1 MPRILFL
8 FLDGVGL
15 GADDPARNPLAAAD
29 LPTLSALLAG
39 ARPLAAT
46 LRTETASALFIPTD
60 AGLGVDGLPQSATG
74 QAALLTGRNI
84 PAEIGGHWGPKP
96 NAAVAQ
102 VLRAGSI
109 FHELRSA
116 GRRAALLSGYPQR
129 YFDAIASGRR
139 SYSAIPLAATAAGL
153 DLAGEDDIR
162 AGRALGADFTNA
174 FWRSELGS
182 DVPVYTPREAGQRL
196 AAAAA
201 EYDFALFEHWVTD
214 YVGHRGALSD
224 GIALVEQIDQVLA
237 GVLDRWDLA
246 RDLVIITSDH
256 GNLED
261 LGHRHHTLNRVPTFL
276 IGAGRAAFDDLH
288 DLTGLVPGI
297 RRVLLQTV

>member
-15 GADDPARNPLAAAD
+15 GSDDPASNPLAAAE
-29 LPTLSALLAG
+29 LPTLSALLGG

-46 LRTETASALFIPTD
+46 QRLENGQTLFIPTD
-60 AGLGVDGLPQSATG
+60 AGLGVAGLPQSATG
-74 QAALLTGRNI
+74 QAALLTGRNV

-96 NAAVAQ
+96 NAAVAE
-102 VLRAGSI
+102 VLRGGSI
-109 FHELRSA
+109 FHELQAA

-153 DLAGEDDIR
+153 TLAGEDDVR

-174 FWRSELGS
+174 FWRSDLDS
-182 DVPVYTPREAGQRL
+182 DVPVYGPREAGHRL
-196 AAAAA
+196 AAAASG
-201 EYDFALFEHWVTD
+201 YDFALFEHWVTD
-214 YVGHRGALSD
+214 YVGHRGSLSD
-224 GIALVEQIDQVLA
+224 GIAVVEQFDQVLA
-237 GVLDRWDLA
+237 GVLDDWDLA
-246 RDLVIITSDH
+246 SDLVLVTSDH

-261 LGHRHHTLNRVPTFL
+261 LSHRHHTLNRVPTL
-276 IGAGRAAFDDLH
+276 AIGAGREAFAALN

-297 RRVLLQTV
+297 RRVLM

>member
-1 MPRILFL
+1 MTRILFL

-15 GADDPARNPLAAAD
+15 GDDDPTRNPLAAAE
-29 LPTLSALLAG
+29 LPTLTALLNG

-46 LRTETASALFIPTD
+46 PRLSTGHTLFMPTD
-60 AGLGVDGLPQSATG
+60 AVLGVGGPPQSATG
-74 QAALLTGRNI
+74 QAALLTGRNV

-96 NAAVAQ
+96 NTAVAD
-102 VLRAGSI
+102 VLRAGTI
-109 FHELRSA
+109 FHELQRA
-116 GRRAALLSGYPQR
+116 GRRSALLSGYPQR

-153 DLAGEDDIR
+153 TLAGEADVR

-174 FWRSELGS
+174 FWRSDLAA

-196 AAAAA
+196 AAAASA
-201 EYDFALFEHWVTD
+201 YDFALFEHWVTD

-224 GIALVEQIDQVLA
+224 GIAVVEQFDQVLG
-237 GVLDRWDLA
+237 GVLDAWDLA
-246 RDLVIITSDH
+246 HDVVIVTSDH

-261 LGHRHHTLNRVPTFL
+261 LSHRHHTLNRVPTL
-276 IGAGRAAFDDLH
+276 VIGAGRAAFVDLH
-288 DLTGLVPGI
+288 DLTGLVPGV
-297 RRVLLQTV
+297 RRLLL